1 MQKKFNIYRSSAGS
15 GKTFTLTKEY
25 LKLVLATPASPSF
38 KADYFKHI
46 LAVTFTH
53 DAANEMKDRI
63 VNSLYKIA
71 NLSNNEE
78 DNLLFAILAELQE
91 EYPEKHFTRKILQ
104 ERAEKVFAKLLHN
117 YSDFAVSTI
126 DSFNNRIVQSFTR
139 DMGLPYNYMI
149 ELEQDEVL
157 EQATKLLLEEAGEKG
172 NRDLTNILVDFAL
185 RQVDEEK
192 SWNIEKLLQ
201 EFGTNVFQEAKKPL
215 IAQLEKLTK
224 KDFIEIKNDL
234 SEYKNAVEKEIKDL
248 AAQGMRAIQNTG
260 FEEKDFY
267 YGKTGIYGF
276 FQKYSQEIDGK
287 FFIEFSNKNV
297 RKTIEENKWDGS
309 KNKISVPENLK
320 DSLKKIFYR
329 LDDLRD
335 KYKSNYLIV
344 DNLLPYIYLLA
355 TINELDKKLKKLMS
369 EKNKVHISDFNHKI
383 NQIVE
388 KEPIPYI
395 YERIGERFKHILID
409 EFQDTSQMQWH
420 NLIPLISN
428 SLGFDFPNMLVG
440 DAKQAIYRWRSGN
453 ADLIVSLPYVPTAAP
468 NSPVAENA
476 EIFQWHFNAK
486 NLDRN
491 FRSKAQIIEFN
502 NELFEHIANQYG
514 REFPALK
521 DYYEGVRQK
530 VDEKKQGGHVQ
541 VSFLSKDKD
550 YDEATFEEC
559 LSIVKDLVENKGY
572 TYRDI
577 AILVRTNTK
586 ASKLAEKFLEQ
597 KIQVISSESLL
608 LTYSPKVNFIVSFLR
623 IMTQPLNPSAKADL
637 LYFLYDH
644 FNNELGANLPFDDN
658 THLAISE
665 VCNSFKFKD
674 FADFIK
680 SNFKTPINF
689 KTLQYLSIYEIA
701 EELIRT
707 FQLNFDSKQQIYL
720 QKLLDVMLDYGLRNS
735 NNLPDFLEYWE
746 MQKSKISITS
756 PETGNAI
763 RIMTIHKSK
772 GLQFPVVILPY
783 ADWETTPKHGEKL
796 WLSWENTIA
805 PKLKTVILP
814 VKKELLETEFAEEYQ
829 KEMQATFIDAINLL
843 YVALTRPEEKLYVLG
858 KESNKSKEGTP
869 KSVQELLNIYV
880 ELRPTPALP
889 EGVEMLLAEGERQNG
904 QVYILKND
912 DSPKSSQKESKV
924 ADTYELS
931 YFLSTECRDKIR
943 MRRDD
948 KKVKIHLQHEVKGEY
963 DIDIQGLYDARKQG
977 LLIHH
982 AFERVKYKTD
992 IGRAVQKLVNEGYI
1006 TEEEKEGIEV
1016 KMHQIIALPEIQA
1029 FYEPQEG
1036 RQIFNEKE
1044 LVVKVESNSFL
1055 RDNTQKKEEKV
1066 LRPDR
1071 IIVDNELITIIDYK
1085 TGIEKIQEHTRQVN
1099 EYAKALLAIDTFK
1112 NFEVQQFIVYTEE
1125 LRVVKV

>member
-1 MQKKFNIYRSSAGS
+1 MLKKSLQKKFNIYRSSAGS

-25 LKLVLATPASPSF
+25 LKLVLSTPASPTF

-53 DAANEMKDRI
+53 DAANEMKERI

-71 NLSNNEE
+71 NLPANEE
-78 DNLLFAILAELQE
+78 DNLFSAIIAELHE
-91 EYPEKHFTRKILQ
+91 EYPEKHFTRQILQ
-104 ERAEKVFAKLLHN
+104 ERAEKIFAKLLHN

-149 ELEQDEVL
+149 ELEQDEIL
-157 EQATKLLLEEAGEKG
+157 EQATKLLLEEVGETS
-172 NRDLTNILVDFAL
+172 NHSLTSILVDFAL

-192 SWNIEKLLQ
+192 SWHIEKLLQ
-201 EFGTNVFQEAKKPL
+201 EFGKNIFQEAKKPL
-215 IAQLEKLTK
+215 IAQLEKLSK
-224 KDFIEIKNDL
+224 KDFIEIRNDL
-234 SEYKNAVEKEIKDL
+234 FSYKNTVEKELKEL
-248 AAQGMRAIQNTG
+248 AEKGMRAIQNTG
-260 FEEKDFY
+260 FEEKDFFQ
-267 YGKTGIYGF
+267 TSRGIYAF
-276 FQKYSQEIDGK
+276 FKKYSQQIDSK
-287 FFIEFSNKNV
+287 FFIDFANTYV
-297 RKTIEENKWDGS
+297 RQTIEENKWDGS

-320 DSLKKIFYR
+320 DVLKKIFYK
-329 LDDLRD
+329 LEDLKD

-344 DNLLPYIYLLA
+344 NNLIPYIYLLS
-355 TINELDKKLKKLMS
+355 TINELDKKLKKLMN

-440 DAKQAIYRWRSGN
+440 DVKQAIYRWRSGN

-468 NSPVAENA
+468 YSPVAENA

-486 NLDRN
+486 NLDKN

-502 NELFEHIANQYG
+502 NELFEHISTQYSK
-514 REFPALK
+514 EFPALQ
-521 DYYEGVRQK
+521 DYYEGIKQK
-530 VDEKKQGGHVQ
+530 IDEKKQGGHVQ
-541 VSFLSKDKD
+541 INFLSKNAD
-550 YDEATFEEC
+550 YDEATFEQC

-572 TYRDI
+572 AYRDI
-577 AILVRTNTK
+577 AILVRTNSK
-586 ASKLAEKFLEQ
+586 ASKLAEKFLEH

-608 LTYSPKVNFIVSFLR
+608 LTYSPKVNFIMSFLR
-623 IMTQPLNPSAKADL
+623 IMTQPLNPVGKADL

-665 VCNSFKFKD
+665 VCNSVKFKD
-674 FADFIK
+674 FANFIK
-680 SNFKTPINF
+680 LNFKTPINF

-735 NNLPDFLEYWE
+735 NNLSDFLEYWE

-783 ADWETTPKHGEKL
+783 ADWETTPKNGEKL
-796 WLSWENTIA
+796 WLSWENTIS

-814 VKKELLETEFAEEYQ
+814 IKKDLLETEFAHEYQ
-829 KEMQATFIDAINLL
+829 KEVQSTFIDAINLL
-843 YVALTRPEEKLYVLG
+843 YVALTRPEEKLYILG
-858 KESNKSKEGTP
+858 KDNSESKDRKPQN
-869 KSVQELLNIYV
+869 VQEVLAMYVKKANIV
-880 ELRPTPALP
+880 ANRSQADNQSQS
-889 EGVEMLLAEGERQNG
+889 LA
-904 QVYILKND
+904 YILKND
-912 DSPKSSQKESKV
+912 DSPKSSAKETKL

-948 KKVKIHLQHEVKGEY
+948 KKVKIYLQHEVKGEY

-977 LLIHH
+977 LLIHR
-982 AFERVKYKTD
+982 AFERVKYPTD
-992 IGRAVQKLVNEGYI
+992 IARASQKLVNEGYV
-1006 TEEEKEGIEV
+1006 TEEEKEEIIA
-1016 KMHQIIALPEIQA
+1016 KIYQIITLPEIKE
-1029 FYEPQEG
+1029 FYEPKEG

-1044 LVVKVESNSFL
+1044 LVVKIESNSL
-1055 RDNTQKKEEKV
+1055 LQHHTKKTAEKV

-1071 IIVDNELITIIDYK
+1071 IIIDNKLITIIDYK

-1112 NFEVQQFIVYTEE
+1112 DFAIQQFIIYTEE
-1125 LRVVKV
+1125 MKVVKV